1 MNKKTVIV
9 AGSTGLVGKE
19 VVKQLLAER
28 TCQKIIL
35 LVRNKSEIKHPK
47 IIEIV
52 FNFSSSAY
60 TVENLEADCMFICIG
75 TTMKKAKTKE
85 RFKEVD
91 LDIPLKLAKLAKK
104 INVQNV
110 SVISAMGADSRSSF
124 FYNRIKGEMET
135 QLISLNLAYL
145 SIVRPSLLIGDR
157 EEFRFGERFAEKVYK
172 ALPFIYPKKYE
183 PVKASSVA
191 NAMIKASLNLSD
203 KNLNI
208 IENAMIHEISH
219 NS

>member
-9 AGSTGLVGKE
+9 VGSTGLVGKE
-19 VVKQLLAER
+19 VVKQLLADT
-28 TCQKIIL
+28 TCEKIIL
-35 LVRNKSEIKHPK
+35 LVRNKPEINHPK

-60 TVENLEADCMFICIG
+60 TLENLEADSMFICIG

-85 RFKEVD
+85 KFKEVD

-110 SVISAMGADSRSSF
+110 AVISAMGADSKSSF
-124 FYNRIKGEMET
+124 FYNRVKGEMET

-145 SIVRPSLLIGDR
+145 TIVRPSLLIGDR

-172 ALPFIYPKKYE
+172 TLPFIYPKKYE
-183 PVKASSVA
+183 PVAASSVA
-191 NAMIKASLNLSD
+191 NAMIKASFDLSN
-203 KNLNI
+203 KKLNI
-208 IENAMIHEISH
+208 LENAMIHEISR
-219 NS
+219 NI